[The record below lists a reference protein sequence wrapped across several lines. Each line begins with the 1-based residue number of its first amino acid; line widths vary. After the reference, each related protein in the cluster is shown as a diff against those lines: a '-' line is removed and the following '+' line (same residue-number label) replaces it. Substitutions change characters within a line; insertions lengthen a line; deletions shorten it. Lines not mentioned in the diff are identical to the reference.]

1 MPRAFEIQRGRG
13 MGNMNGGRDRS
24 RSPGSADPGISEA
37 EKQMHGQ
44 NWIPEHSFFPQPLFL
59 VNQFVFHW
67 GRKWQWK
74 WKWIWGDTAR
84 ALTLNGLTS
93 CYFRDSFQKSWALS
107 GAIGDVLP
115 SPVGAQ
121 GDAEVWK
128 AAARGRCSPRRAL
141 VWKMVLGWSN
151 GAVINGAGMIRQCRS
166 WGRWDNPWPC
176 CWGEKQQWP
185 GRWWCP
191 CACPQLPAA
200 VPAHGGNRTA
210 HSVCFPPKKPPQ
222 IQETAC
228 HSWYEF
234 LVILL
239 GKNDS
244 HTVLGALH
252 SSPSESLWAPSRASL
267 AIWKSSD
274 IPQVALPLPAVPS
287 FPSGMELGCQEL
299 WGQIPMAG
307 IWVRCSS
314 TEVFQWLGVKYLHVD
329 EAQILTQRVPDTGK
343 YLWSA
348 ILSGGIIIPFPFALQ
363 FVWQLQS
370 RIHNT
375 DTEPNCQWH
384 FHVWEILN
392 LTGKLWKLRSRQ
404 WKCKPQSYYSRQT
417 LKSHFVWPLLACNW
431 GQLRAGRMGKNE
443 NPQNFLQTEE
453 TYARQSKKNKIITHM
468 W

>member
-13 MGNMNGGRDRS
+13 MGNMNRGRDRS

-151 GAVINGAGMIRQCRS
+151 SAVINGAGMIRQCRS

-176 CWGEKQQWP
+176 CWWEKQQWP

-210 HSVCFPPKKPPQ
+210 HPVCFPPKKPPQ
-222 IQETAC
+222 IQEMAC

-252 SSPSESLWAPSRASL
+252 SSPSESLS
-267 AIWKSSD
+267 
-274 IPQVALPLPAVPS
+274 S
-287 FPSGMELGCQEL
+287 FPSLPHHLKILWYSTSGTATACSTFISIWDGAGLPGALGANSHGRNL
-299 WGQIPMAG
+299 GQVQFYRSVPVVGCEIFTRG
-307 IWVRCSS
+307 WSTNFDTKSS
-314 TEVFQWLGVKYLHVD
+314 RHR
-329 EAQILTQRVPDTGK
+329 QISMICHLKWRNNNSISFCTTVCLTAPV
-343 YLWSA
+343 
-348 ILSGGIIIPFPFALQ
+348 
-363 FVWQLQS
+363 
-370 RIHNT
+370 
-375 DTEPNCQWH
+375 
-384 FHVWEILN
+384 
-392 LTGKLWKLRSRQ
+392 
-404 WKCKPQSYYSRQT
+404 
-417 LKSHFVWPLLACNW
+417 
-431 GQLRAGRMGKNE
+431 
-443 NPQNFLQTEE
+443 
-453 TYARQSKKNKIITHM
+453 
-468 W
+468 